1 MGEPDSNSFQQAVR
15 TPGSPP
21 TDPSGMVG
29 QPAHGISHVPSSP
42 TPAFGLPPGTA
53 LDRTTDL
60 GADANKTIVVPR
72 GKRVGVG
79 TVLRDRYRLDSWIGG
94 GGQGEVYRATDL
106 ELESIVAIKVLPE
119 EISREKS
126 AITRL
131 KREALNSQSL
141 SHPNVV
147 RLFTFEQETPA
158 AASAAGGGGS
168 GAVFLVMQLIDGRS
182 LAEILADK
190 PEGMPPAKVIAIA
203 RPIADAIDTAHALR
217 PPLLH
222 RDLKPAN
229 ILLSRDERPFLADFG
244 IAFEVHSSMSQ
255 VSGMSHRAGTPRYM
269 SPQHVEGERPTASDD
284 IYSFGITLYEM
295 LSGTPPFSHGDVFS
309 QIKTKMPPP
318 LSFLSNEANRAL
330 LSAVAKRAEDRPATA
345 SEYVQRLASALGLSF
360 TGSGT
365 RSGTMFGSLNAGITI
380 NPGASGPAGGSPSS
394 SGRPTGQTTIN
405 PDGRRHGLT
414 TEARAESGDPGA
426 ALILAERA
434 RKGADGPI
442 DYPTAVRW
450 YRRAAESGDAIAL
463 TRLAECL
470 DAGLGTTVDKVQS
483 TALLRKAAE
492 GGYAPA
498 QHRLGN
504 RLLDGI
510 GVDPD
515 PAAGVKW
522 LTAAARNA
530 NADAMR
536 ALARCYGE
544 GVGVPR
550 DLDAADMW
558 LERAGDRPRYKPVV
572 VTPTPA
578 PIEPAANT
586 KNASWMK
593 RMFKKDK

>member
-1 MGEPDSNSFQQAVR
+1 
-15 TPGSPP
+15 
-21 TDPSGMVG
+21 
-29 QPAHGISHVPSSP
+29 
-42 TPAFGLPPGTA
+42 
-53 LDRTTDL
+53 
-60 GADANKTIVVPR
+60 
-72 GKRVGVG
+72 
-79 TVLRDRYRLDSWIGG
+79 
-94 GGQGEVYRATDL
+94 
-106 ELESIVAIKVLPE
+106 
-119 EISREKS
+119 
-126 AITRL
+126 
-131 KREALNSQSL
+131 
-141 SHPNVV
+141 
-147 RLFTFEQETPA
+147 
-158 AASAAGGGGS
+158 
-168 GAVFLVMQLIDGRS
+168 VFLVMQLIDGRS

-190 PEGMPPAKVIAIA
+190 PEGLPPAKVITIA

-269 SPQHVEGERPTASDD
+269 SPQHVEGERPSASDD

-295 LSGTPPFSHGDVFS
+295 ISGTPPFSHGDVFS
-309 QIKTKMPPP
+309 QIKAKMPPP
-318 LSFLSNEANRAL
+318 IPGLSAEANRAL
-330 LSAVAKRAEDRPATA
+330 LSAVAKRPEDRPATA
-345 SEYVQRLASALGLSF
+345 SEYVQRLASALGISF
-360 TGSGT
+360 TGTGT
-365 RSGTMFGSLNAGITI
+365 RSGTVFGSLNSAVTI
-380 NPGASGPAGGSPSS
+380 NPGASGPASGSPSS
-394 SGRPTGQTTIN
+394 SGRPVGQTTIS
-405 PDGRRHGLT
+405 PDGTRRHGLT

-434 RKGADGPI
+434 RKGADGPV

-450 YRRAAESGDAIAL
+450 YRRAAESGDSIAL

-470 DAGLGTTVDKVQS
+470 DAGLGTTMDKPLA
-483 TALLRKAAE
+483 TALLRRAAE

-498 QHRLGN
+498 QFRLGN

-510 GVDPD
+510 GIDPD

-522 LTAAARNA
+522 LTASARNS
-530 NADAMR
+530 NAEAMR

-544 GVGVPR
+544 GMGVPR

-578 PIEPAANT
+578 PIERGTPA
-586 KNASWMK
+586 KNEGWMK
-593 RMFKKDK
+593 KMFKPKDK